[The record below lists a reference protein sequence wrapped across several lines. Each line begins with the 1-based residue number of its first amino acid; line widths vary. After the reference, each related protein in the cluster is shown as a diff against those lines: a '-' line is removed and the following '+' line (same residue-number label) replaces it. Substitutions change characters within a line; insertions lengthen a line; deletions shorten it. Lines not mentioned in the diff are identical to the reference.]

1 MIFFFLKFPS
11 FLKELEVRFLN
22 HLFRWASLQELFGV
36 KFFSIR
42 KKEKKGVPL
51 ATFEQMTLW
60 SLESDGLCSD
70 IEERVK
76 NSSHLIKSLSFVR
89 LNFISDFSCYFIFLF
104 ILFILLYV
112 QIFITHKKNPW
123 KYLKVYIRI
132 SYQILEIEWYHY
144 NYF

>member
-1 MIFFFLKFPS
+1 M
-11 FLKELEVRFLN
+11 
-22 HLFRWASLQELFGV
+22 
-36 KFFSIR
+36 KFFSVR

-60 SLESDGLCSD
+60 SLEFDGLCSD

-104 ILFILLYV
+104 ILFYCMYKFLLR
-112 QIFITHKKNPW
+112 TKK
-123 KYLKVYIRI
+123 
-132 SYQILEIEWYHY
+132 ILENI
-144 NYF
+144 

>member
-1 MIFFFLKFPS
+1 M
-11 FLKELEVRFLN
+11 
-22 HLFRWASLQELFGV
+22 
-36 KFFSIR
+36 KFFSVR

-104 ILFILLYV
+104 ILFYCMYKFLLH
-112 QIFITHKKNPW
+112 TKK
-123 KYLKVYIRI
+123 
-132 SYQILEIEWYHY
+132 ILENI
-144 NYF
+144 

>member
-1 MIFFFLKFPS
+1 M
-11 FLKELEVRFLN
+11 
-22 HLFRWASLQELFGV
+22 
-36 KFFSIR
+36 KFFSVR

-112 QIFITHKKNPW
+112 QIFITFEI
-123 KYLKVYIRI
+123 YIFEFLIRFLK
-132 SYQILEIEWYHY
+132 
-144 NYF
+144 

>member
-1 MIFFFLKFPS
+1 M
-11 FLKELEVRFLN
+11 
-22 HLFRWASLQELFGV
+22 
-36 KFFSIR
+36 KFFSVR

-60 SLESDGLCSD
+60 SLEFDGLCSD

-104 ILFILLYV
+104 ILFYCMYKFLLH
-112 QIFITHKKNPW
+112 TKK
-123 KYLKVYIRI
+123 
-132 SYQILEIEWYHY
+132 ILENI
-144 NYF
+144 

>member
-36 KFFSIR
+36 KFFSVR

-104 ILFILLYV
+104 ILFYCMYKFLLRL
-112 QIFITHKKNPW
+112 
-123 KYLKVYIRI
+123 KYIYSNFLSDSWNRMIP
-132 SYQILEIEWYHY
+132 L
-144 NYF
+144 

>member
-112 QIFITHKKNPW
+112 QIFITFEI
-123 KYLKVYIRI
+123 YIFEFLIRFLK
-132 SYQILEIEWYHY
+132 
-144 NYF
+144 

>member
-1 MIFFFLKFPS
+1 M
-11 FLKELEVRFLN
+11 
-22 HLFRWASLQELFGV
+22 
-36 KFFSIR
+36 KFFSVR

-104 ILFILLYV
+104 ILFYCMYKFLLR
-112 QIFITHKKNPW
+112 TKK
-123 KYLKVYIRI
+123 
-132 SYQILEIEWYHY
+132 ILENI
-144 NYF
+144 